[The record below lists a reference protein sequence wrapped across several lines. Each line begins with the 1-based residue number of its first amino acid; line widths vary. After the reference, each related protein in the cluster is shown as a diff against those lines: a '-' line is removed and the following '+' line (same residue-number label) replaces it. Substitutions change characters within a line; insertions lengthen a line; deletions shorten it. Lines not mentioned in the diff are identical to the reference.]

1 MKPNLHNFTIHG
13 CRHPKNVL
21 LCLHRDFT
29 DIRGGASNIRLSL
42 CMFCS
47 FNPHNMEILWTIF
60 LGKHAGS
67 NDSINIK
74 IAGLATKL
82 HFLIEIS
89 PTQNGAVSGSIFSVG
104 FNSKTCGDLRI
115 YIYCRCK
122 QTCLLIMSC

>member
-74 IAGLATKL
+74 IAGFSYKTPLFDRNFTNTKWGGQWVNL
-82 HFLIEIS
+82 FCRFQQQDMWG
-89 PTQNGAVSGSIFSVG
+89 PKN
-104 FNSKTCGDLRI
+104 I
-115 YIYCRCK
+115 YIYIVDVSKHVC
-122 QTCLLIMSC
+122 